1 MALPE
6 NKIGISNDLLIDW
19 ISDIAKAVNHLYQEM
34 VDPNPNPIKFLKV
47 RDVKSPSRANRYDA
61 GIDFYVPEFTGQFLI
76 DTREKNQYL
85 EITAEK
91 IVLEP
96 GQRALLPSGIHCQM
110 SKPGRALIAANKSG
124 VATKTGL
131 IFGAQVVDYEY
142 QGEIH
147 ISLINTSDIAVTI
160 TPGMK
165 AIQFLETPI
174 YNSTI
179 EVEEGK
185 KPEEFYAEITT
196 RGAGGFGS
204 SDQK

>member
-147 ISLINTSDIAVTI
+147 ISLINTSDIAVAI

-196 RGAGGFGS
+196 RGARGFGS